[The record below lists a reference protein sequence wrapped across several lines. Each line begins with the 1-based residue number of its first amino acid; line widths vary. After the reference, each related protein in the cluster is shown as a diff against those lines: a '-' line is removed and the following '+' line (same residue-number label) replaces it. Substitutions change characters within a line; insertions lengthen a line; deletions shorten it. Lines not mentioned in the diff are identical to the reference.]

1 MPSFLDQQVESLE
14 LHEFVRIYQVVCG
27 SSENH
32 PNGFGEETPRGAMA
46 EIRAIESGILHWQDR
61 GAIAKLN
68 AAVRMLSLQITHTLI
83 YAFSIVSFS
92 SLYFTV
98 EVKEATH
105 GSGIAYKCYIL
116 VNNRRAGH
124 YFKH

>member
-1 MPSFLDQQVESLE
+1 MNCTNLLE
-14 LHEFVRIYQVVCG
+14 YTKLCVVVTRTVGCT
-27 SSENH
+27 ENH
-32 PNGFGEETPRGAMA
+32 PNGFGEETPRGAVA
-46 EIRAIESGILHWQDR
+46 KTRAIESRILHCQDR

-68 AAVRMLSLQITHTLI
+68 AAVRMLSLQITRTLF
-83 YAFSIVSFS
+83 YAFSIASFS

-105 GSGIAYKCYIL
+105 GSGIAYKCYVL